1 MSGILDFGE
10 SWVGVKCSEK
20 YWNEIEPIFMFL
32 KEATLAG
39 LSWEDLGRDKVEK
52 VYLPLLKAFKSELLR
67 INESNASIPQKLI
80 QYLIGS
86 EPFYKIIKDDAH
98 NLVIV
103 KAFNI
108 NGELNKP
115 SNGIKAQYTT
125 PRLNLP
131 ERIIEF
137 DFKKGSENTMH
148 MILDGGWEISFRIH
162 NASKKVEPSL
172 KFDIKL
178 LGNPPILFSQYL
190 FN

>member
-1 MSGILDFGE
+1 
-10 SWVGVKCSEK
+10 
-20 YWNEIEPIFMFL
+20 MFL
-32 KEATLAG
+32 KEATLTG